1 MKPSMQRALKRRTFL
16 AVGALSLP
24 SIALARGTSSGVSE
38 LQPMEFED
46 LMKQAGRNMKSMRGP
61 MKALDAP
68 GSRDEAAFQANQL
81 TILFAQCIATA
92 DQAPIP
98 ERSKDKY
105 AGNESQF
112 TTDLRIKL
120 GSAASAS
127 VALCRQLLLGNDE
140 EAQSL
145 YDALRIERN
154 EGHDEFE
161 EDH

>member
-1 MKPSMQRALKRRTFL
+1 MQRALQRRAFL
-16 AVGALSLP
+16 AMGALSLP
-24 SIALARGTSSGVSE
+24 SIALARGTSSVASE
-38 LQPMEFED
+38 HQAMEFDD
-46 LMKQAGRNMKSMRGP
+46 LMKQAGRNLKSMRKP
-61 MKALDAP
+61 MESLNSR

-92 DQAPIP
+92 DQVPIP
-98 ERSKDKY
+98 ERSKAKY
-105 AGNESQF
+105 AGNEAQF

-127 VALCRQLLLGNDE
+127 VALCRQLLLENDN

-145 YDALRIERN
+145 YDALRMERN